1 MTRNWQIYYNAIF
14 GAIGGLL
21 GWLIV
26 GRFNTGEWN
35 ITLAYIF
42 VGAGIGLTIG
52 AMVGAVE
59 GIIIKQSPN
68 RAALG
73 AALGGGAGLASGV
86 IGLLIGE
93 VAFLAL
99 SGGLVGRAVGW
110 TALGLFLG
118 LGEGVVSRQMK
129 RASYGAIGGTAAG
142 FLGGV
147 IYEAMTQ
154 LFLERSETAQM
165 IVGALGL
172 IVIGA
177 CLGGIIPLSVD
188 LIARATEGKG
198 LLKVLSGKRAG
209 LEISIIDVATLG
221 SYDGCDLYLPGDRT
235 IEGKQAQIG
244 KGPQGYT
251 IKNIGQRTPIYL
263 NGSPLMPNGN
273 QPLPAGAAIQIGET
287 SLQFVVE

>member
-59 GIIIKQSPN
+59 GVIIKQSAN
-68 RAALG
+68 RAVLG
-73 AALGGGAGLASGV
+73 AAMGGGAGLVSGI

-99 SGGLVGRAVGW
+99 GGGFLGRALGW

-118 LGEGVVSRQMK
+118 VGEGLVSRQLK
-129 RASYGAIGGTAAG
+129 RASYGAIGGTIAG
-142 FLGGV
+142 LLGGI

-154 LFLERSETAQM
+154 LFLTRSETAQM

-188 LIARATEGKG
+188 LIARVADGRG
-198 LLKVLSGKRAG
+198 LLKVLSGRRAN

-221 SYDGCDLYLPGDRT
+221 SYDGCDVYLPGDRA

-263 NGSPLMPNGN
+263 NGSPLAPNAN
-273 QPLPAGAAIQIGET
+273 QPLPAGADIQIGET
-287 SLQFVVE
+287 RLRFVVE